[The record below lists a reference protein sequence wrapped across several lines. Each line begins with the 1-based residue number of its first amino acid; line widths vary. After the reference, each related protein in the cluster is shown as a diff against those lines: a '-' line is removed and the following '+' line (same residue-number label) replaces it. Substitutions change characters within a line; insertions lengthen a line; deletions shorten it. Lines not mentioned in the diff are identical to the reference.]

1 MLSSLGCRSCCSQQ
15 RSSSSA
21 CRSRACERACFSQAC
36 FRFLLAFFPARRGTG
51 RGAHGRGCRGR
62 SGPGRASSHGP
73 PVGRAGR
80 CPPCPNGAPL
90 EIFGRVARREEAAG
104 ASRWG
109 LGSENR
115 PSRRCAENNRCQ
127 APGIFRSVSG
137 PNSYGKPPIG
147 RSQGRGGQWPP
158 LRAPLARGSSAVEP
172 QLCSPVQLRNGQI
185 EVWHQRISISCWAG
199 ACAVGRCGR
208 RMSVKNMQC
217 DQRGARSGARRER
230 RPSPFPSCTRPRL
243 CVVVKGGGQRTR
255 REQQRSPAPM
265 GGQLTLVGFSAV
277 GTYRGRP

>member
-1 MLSSLGCRSCCSQQ
+1 MNLRQLHQYNSNVLINSSEQAAQPDSRMRRYRRRLLLSQ
-15 RSSSSA
+15 
-21 CRSRACERACFSQAC
+21 
-36 FRFLLAFFPARRGTG
+36 
-51 RGAHGRGCRGR
+51 
-62 SGPGRASSHGP
+62 
-73 PVGRAGR
+73 
-80 CPPCPNGAPL
+80 
-90 EIFGRVARREEAAG
+90 
-104 ASRWG
+104 
-109 LGSENR
+109 
-115 PSRRCAENNRCQ
+115 
-127 APGIFRSVSG
+127 
-137 PNSYGKPPIG
+137 
-147 RSQGRGGQWPP
+147 
-158 LRAPLARGSSAVEP
+158 P

-277 GTYRGRP
+277 DTYRGRP